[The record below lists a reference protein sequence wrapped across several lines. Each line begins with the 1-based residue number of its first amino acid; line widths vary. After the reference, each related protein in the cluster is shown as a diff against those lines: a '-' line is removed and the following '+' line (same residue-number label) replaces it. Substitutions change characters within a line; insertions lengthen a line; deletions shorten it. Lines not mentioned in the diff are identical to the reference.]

1 MKVMKNIRGFTLIE
15 VLVSTL
21 LIGFAAILSL
31 SIISTLNKNQ
41 ISTRDN
47 VKYVWVTKSIKS
59 AFNEY
64 LNSVDA
70 TSFMVNETVQ
80 CTNPN
85 YCSSQYLLE
94 SFPFIQNNAK
104 QTLINQ
110 ICSAECFLGSTKN
123 TVTLALLQSA
133 AKNSTYF
140 YWARVRVINKTANA
154 LSPSTPDI
162 YFERLFINQK

>member
-1 MKVMKNIRGFTLIE
+1 MKMRKHIGGFTLIE

-31 SIISTLNKNQ
+31 SIISTISKNQ

-47 VKYVWVTKSIKS
+47 VRYLWVTKSIKS

-70 TSFMVNETVQ
+70 ANFIVNETIQ
-80 CTNPN
+80 
-85 YCSSQYLLE
+85 CSSSSGGLT
-94 SFPFIQNNAK
+94 AK

-110 ICSAECFLGSTKN
+110 ICSAEVFLGNTKN
-123 TVTLALLQSA
+123 AVTLTLLQSA

-140 YWARVRVINKTANA
+140 YWARVRVVSKTANP
-154 LSPSTPDI
+154 LLPSTADI

>member
-64 LNSVDA
+64 LNSVDS
-70 TSFMVNETVQ
+70 TNFVTNETIQ
-80 CTNPN
+80 
-85 YCSSQYLLE
+85 CSSASYDCSLT
-94 SFPFIQNNAK
+94 PFSSIPK

-110 ICSAECFLGSTKN
+110 ICSAECFLGNTKN
-123 TVTLALLQSA
+123 TITLTLLQSA

-140 YWARVRVINKTANA
+140 YWARVRIINKTANP
-154 LSPSTPDI
+154 LLPTTPDI

>member
-1 MKVMKNIRGFTLIE
+1 MSKKNIQGFTLIE
-15 VLVSTL
+15 VLVSTA

-31 SIISTLNKNQ
+31 SIISTINKNQ

-70 TSFMVNETVQ
+70 TNFVVNETIF
-80 CTNPN
+80 CT
-85 YCSSQYLLE
+85 SSSGGL
-94 SFPFIQNNAK
+94 NAK

-110 ICSAECFLGSTKN
+110 LCNAENFLGNTKN
-123 TVTLALLQSA
+123 MVTLTLLQSA
-133 AKNSTYF
+133 AKNGTYF
-140 YWARVRVINKTANA
+140 YWARVRIINK
-154 LSPSTPDI
+154 LSSTPSAPAAADI

>member
-1 MKVMKNIRGFTLIE
+1 MKIENSVKGFTLIE

-41 ISTRDN
+41 IATRDN

-70 TSFMVNETVQ
+70 ANFVVNDDIL
-80 CTNPN
+80 CGGN
-85 YCSSQYLLE
+85 SGGLA
-94 SFPFIQNNAK
+94 AK
-104 QTLINQ
+104 QILMNR
-110 ICSAECFLGSTKN
+110 ICDAEIFLGNTKN
-123 TVTLALLQSA
+123 TVVLTLLQSA
-133 AKNSTYF
+133 AKNGTYF
-140 YWARVRVINKTANA
+140 YWGRIRIINKQASFA
-154 LSPSTPDI
+154 SAQAADI
-162 YFERLFINQK
+162 YFERLFITQK

>member
-1 MKVMKNIRGFTLIE
+1 MKVRKHMEGFTLIE

-31 SIISTLNKNQ
+31 SIISTINKNQ

-70 TSFMVNETVQ
+70 TNFLVNETIQ
-80 CTNPN
+80 
-85 YCSSQYLLE
+85 CSSSSGGLA
-94 SFPFIQNNAK
+94 AK

-110 ICSAECFLGSTKN
+110 ICSAESFLGNTKN
-123 TVTLALLQSA
+123 AVTLTILQSA

-140 YWARVRVINKTANA
+140 YWARVRVINKTANP
-154 LSPSTPDI
+154 LLPTTNDI

>member
-1 MKVMKNIRGFTLIE
+1 MKVKNNMEGFTLIE

-41 ISTRDN
+41 IATRDN

-70 TSFMVNETVQ
+70 TNFLVNDNILCGGNSGGLV
-80 CTNPN
+80 
-85 YCSSQYLLE
+85 
-94 SFPFIQNNAK
+94 AK

-110 ICSAECFLGSTKN
+110 ICSSENFLGNTKN
-123 TVTLALLQSA
+123 AVVLTLLQSA
-133 AKNSTYF
+133 AKNGTYF
-140 YWARVRVINKTANA
+140 YWARVRIINKTANP
-154 LSPSTPDI
+154 LLPTTSDI

>member
-1 MKVMKNIRGFTLIE
+1 MQIKKHMAGFTLIE

-70 TSFMVNETVQ
+70 TNFIVNETIQ
-80 CTNPN
+80 
-85 YCSSQYLLE
+85 CSSSPGGLA
-94 SFPFIQNNAK
+94 AK

-110 ICSAECFLGSTKN
+110 ICSAESFLGNTKN
-123 TVTLALLQSA
+123 AVTLTLLQSA

-140 YWARVRVINKTANA
+140 YWARVRVINKTANP
-154 LSPSTPDI
+154 LLPSTTDI

>member
-1 MKVMKNIRGFTLIE
+1 MQIKKHMAGFTLIE

-31 SIISTLNKNQ
+31 SIISTINKNQ

-70 TSFMVNETVQ
+70 TNFIVNETIQ
-80 CTNPN
+80 
-85 YCSSQYLLE
+85 CSSSSGGLA
-94 SFPFIQNNAK
+94 AK
-104 QTLINQ
+104 QTLISQ
-110 ICSAECFLGSTKN
+110 ICSAESFLGN
-123 TVTLALLQSA
+123 TQNAVTLTLLQSA

-140 YWARVRVINKTANA
+140 YWARVRVINKTANP
-154 LSPSTPDI
+154 LLPSTADI